1 MGAGLASASAAMR
14 MAYLDQEEQLAAR
27 FNVGCYTNDE
37 LDAINNNNARETAT
51 RNCNKLN
58 GQATPYFDGQMWRIA
73 TGTTTFV
80 STRNNNHSNRDQSM
94 VIVSSADPAAAKTNG
109 MVGASKNTVRST
121 ANPAATGEAPRQ
133 EAIADTAF
141 GITLPADAI
150 NQAAPQLPAATETR
164 QMNVKDSD
172 ARGDGEKYPCTQ
184 LKNELDVFEEPSVIG
199 LAVGM
204 VSVGFLDYM
213 LNAVTWRNN
222 YGKGG
227 EHMRAL
233 TTTDRETKGKG
244 GSNPPPLPSAGAG
257 ATATASPVGR

>member
-1 MGAGLASASAAMR
+1 MG
-14 MAYLDQEEQLAAR
+14 
-27 FNVGCYTNDE
+27 
-37 LDAINNNNARETAT
+37 
-51 RNCNKLN
+51 
-58 GQATPYFDGQMWRIA
+58 
-73 TGTTTFV
+73 
-80 STRNNNHSNRDQSM
+80 NHSNRDQSM

-121 ANPAATGEAPRQ
+121 ANPAATGGAPRQ

-141 GITLPADAI
+141 GIT
-150 NQAAPQLPAATETR
+150 LPAATETR

-204 VSVGFLDYM
+204 VFVGFFVLLVVQYVGAKHMASKAGMHSVGFLDYM

-244 GSNPPPLPSAGAG
+244 GSTPPPLPSAGAG
-257 ATATASPVGR
+257 ATATASPVGRPGFGQPRPGTGRS